1 MASSVS
7 SCASAGADITV
18 IDVLVLN
25 VLNMNDVS
33 LLVLSLVRY
42 YKKFVLHHLAS

>member
-7 SCASAGADITV
+7 SCARAGADITV

-25 VLNMNDVS
+25 VLNMNVVS